1 MPPSVY
7 CHVCLVRHSAHSV
20 IRSDAHA
27 PQNSLTGVALTV
39 LDENVSKAI
48 SAFKEHNQFAVARAM
63 VDALLPAEYSVPID
77 VVVAAPSAKGNFAK
91 RGFVP
96 AELVAQRVARRWRLA
111 HMRSAIRFVRSVAD
125 QAALS
130 ISDRQT
136 NLAGSMAASSA
147 LAGKSVLL
155 VDDIVT
161 TGATLLEAA
170 RAVSAAGGVVSGFV
184 TLAETLR
191 KHEPSPH
198 PAHSQVA
205 P

>member
-1 MPPSVY
+1 
-7 CHVCLVRHSAHSV
+7 
-20 IRSDAHA
+20 
-27 PQNSLTGVALTV
+27 VALSI
-39 LDENVSKAI
+39 LDENVSKAM

-63 VDALLPAEYSVPID
+63 VDALLPADYSVPID
-77 VVVAAPSAKGNFAK
+77 VVVAAPSAKSNFAK

-111 HMRSAIRFVRSVAD
+111 HMRSAIWFVRSVAD

-136 NLAGSMAASSA
+136 NLAGSMTASST

-191 KHEPSPH
+191 RH
-198 PAHSQVA
+198 
-205 P
+205 

>member
-7 CHVCLVRHSAHSV
+7 CHGCLVRHSAHSV
-20 IRSDAHA
+20 TRSDAHA
-27 PQNSLTGVALTV
+27 PQNSLTGVALSI
-39 LDENVSKAI
+39 LDENVSKAM

-63 VDALLPAEYSVPID
+63 VDALLPADYSVPID
-77 VVVAAPSAKGNFAK
+77 VVVAAPSAKSNFAK

-111 HMRSAIRFVRSVAD
+111 HMRSAIWFVRSVAD

-136 NLAGSMAASSA
+136 NLAGSMTASST

-191 KHEPSPH
+191 RH
-198 PAHSQVA
+198 
-205 P
+205 

>member
-7 CHVCLVRHSAHSV
+7 CHGCLSRHSAHSV
-20 IRSDAHA
+20 LRGDERG

-39 LDENVSKAI
+39 LDENVSKAM

-63 VDALLPAEYSVPID
+63 VDALLPTEYSVPID

-111 HMRSAIRFVRSVAD
+111 HLRSAIRFVRSVAD

-170 RAVSAAGGVVSGFV
+170 RAVSAAGGVVAGFV

-191 KHEPSPH
+191 RHEPSPH

>member
-7 CHVCLVRHSAHSV
+7 CHGCLVRHSAHSV
-20 IRSDAHA
+20 TRSDSHA
-27 PQNSLTGVALTV
+27 PQNSLTGVALSI
-39 LDENVSKAI
+39 LDENVSKAM

-63 VDALLPAEYSVPID
+63 VDALLPADYSVPID
-77 VVVAAPSAKGNFAK
+77 VVVAAPSAKSNFAK

-111 HMRSAIRFVRSVAD
+111 HMRSAIWFVRSVAD

-136 NLAGSMAASSA
+136 NLAGSMTASST

-170 RAVSAAGGVVSGFV
+170 RTVSEAGGVVSGFV

-191 KHEPSPH
+191 RH
-198 PAHSQVA
+198 
-205 P
+205 

>member
-7 CHVCLVRHSAHSV
+7 CHVCLSRHRPRSV
-20 IRSDAHA
+20 VRSDAHA
-27 PQNSLTGVALTV
+27 PQNSISGIALSI
-39 LDENVSKAI
+39 LDENVSKAM

-63 VDALLPAEYSVPID
+63 VDALLPAESSVPID

-96 AELVAQRVARRWRLA
+96 AELVAGRVARRWRLV
-111 HMRSAIRFVRSVAD
+111 HMKSAIWFVRSVAD

-136 NLAGSMAASSA
+136 NLAGSMAASLR
-147 LAGKSVLL
+147 LAGKRVLL

-161 TGATLLEAA
+161 TGATLLEAS
-170 RAVSAAGGVVSGFV
+170 RAVSAAGGSVAGFV

-191 KHEPSPH
+191 RLEPSPH

-205 P
+205 H